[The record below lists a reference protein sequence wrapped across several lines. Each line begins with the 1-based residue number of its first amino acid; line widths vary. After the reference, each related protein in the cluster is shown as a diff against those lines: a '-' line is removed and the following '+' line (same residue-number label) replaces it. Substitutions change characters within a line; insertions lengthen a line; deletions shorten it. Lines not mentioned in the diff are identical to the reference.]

1 MNADTLAM
9 AEQSL
14 SDGGAVV
21 GGEGSALESPGVGT
35 EASAAPCEGQQRPGE
50 LRGVQ
55 VIVCVERS
63 NAMVCLARWRVYMPD
78 AVGLCDGDE
87 VAGLAYLERVVKRL
101 RERRGL

>member
-1 MNADTLAM
+1 VSEVIAHAEGQTADS
-9 AEQSL
+9 AEGA
-14 SDGGAVV
+14 DGRP
-21 GGEGSALESPGVGT
+21 ALEAPAVGT

-87 VAGLAYLERVVKRL
+87 AAGLAYLERVVKRL